1 MKIYLLNCCENVISI
16 TFNIS
21 IQLVIL
27 SSSANFTVSMRIFPR
42 PKHFGG
48 INGCTLQ
55 YNNGCD

>member
-42 PKHFGG
+42 RKHFGG
-48 INGCTLQ
+48 INRCTLQ